1 MGSKTSS
8 LQSWA
13 LPRLQPLLPLPEEDL
28 LQVITYAA
36 SLSSAERVSAHFKDL
51 LGEAPESLSFISE
64 FNSRQF
70 PQASQ
75 PTPGPS
81 QPWGGDGPSTSKKKG
96 KKGKPPIGKFAQAP
110 RQVEDQFTNPSSV
123 YIKKDLEDEYFTG
136 SKNSRTQPQDPTPP
150 APQHVPNP
158 SKSFGTLTS
167 DLKNVK
173 TKKAKPQQ
181 QKVVVTGGTSM
192 RGVSKELD
200 DLESAL
206 RTLEMSTNPTIAT
219 ERRKCSC
226 MGLKHEVFAAAPN
239 CLSCGKVICIKE
251 GLGPCTFCNT
261 PLISSEDIQSM
272 VRALRDERGKER
284 MAVDA
289 ARNKRPEVAKTPKP
303 FSTNSSP
310 IPSGDEGDGLKKA
323 MAHRDRLL
331 GFQANN
337 AQRTKIIDQ
346 AADFETPISTGLNPW
361 ANPQERALQ
370 LKKQQKIMRMMDWNA
385 KEDYEK
391 RRIVVAIDLKG
402 RKIVKEMR
410 DIAPPEMSSEEEHE
424 VSEYDE
430 RLERGGAQA
439 LEAKG
444 KGKGTERAGQYA
456 RNPLLKGMIRPV
468 YDRAAVDGK
477 GKGKEIDGGIP
488 KTWRRVQD
496 ELKDNEDVIL
506 DGGIYGRER
515 AERGTVGEE
524 PACG

>member
-1 MGSKTSS
+1 MSGS

-13 LPRLQPLLPLPEEDL
+13 LPRLKPLLPLPEEDL
-28 LQVITYAA
+28 LQAITYAS
-36 SLSSAERVSAHFKDL
+36 SLPSAERVSSHFKDF
-51 LGEAPESLSFISE
+51 LGESPESLSFISD
-64 FNSRQF
+64 FNSRLF

-75 PTPGPS
+75 LTPTPP
-81 QPWGGDGPSTSKKKG
+81 QPQGSDGPSASKKK
-96 KKGKPPIGKFAQAP
+96 KGRQPIGKFAQAP
-110 RQVEDQFTNPSSV
+110 RQVEDQPTNASTV
-123 YIKKDLEDEYFTG
+123 YIKKELEDDEYYTG
-136 SKNSRTQPQDPTPP
+136 PSKNPRTPAQSQDPTPT
-150 APQHVPNP
+150 APQPVSNP
-158 SKSFGTLTS
+158 PKSIGTLTS
-167 DLKNVK
+167 DLRNVK

-181 QKVVVTGGTSM
+181 QKVVVTGGTPM

-206 RTLEMSTNPTIAT
+206 RTLEMSTNPTITAG
-219 ERRKCSC
+219 RRKCSC

-251 GLGPCTFCNT
+251 GLGPCTFCNA

-272 VRALRDERGKER
+272 ARALREERGKER
-284 MAVDA
+284 MAVNA
-289 ARNKRPEVAKTPKP
+289 AQNKRADVAKTPKP
-303 FSTNSSP
+303 FSGTSSP

-323 MAHRDRLL
+323 MAHRDKLL

-346 AADFETPISTGLNPW
+346 AADFETPVSTGLNPW

-370 LKKQQKIMRMMDWNA
+370 LKKQQKIMRTMDWNA

-391 RRIVVAIDLKG
+391 RRVVVAIDLKG
-402 RKIVKEMR
+402 RRVVKEMQ
-410 DIAPPEMSSEEEHE
+410 DIAPLEISSDEEE
-424 VSEYDE
+424 VTEYDE

-439 LEAKG
+439 LAVKDRG
-444 KGKGTERAGQYA
+444 KGIERGGQYA
-456 RNPLLKGMIRPV
+456 RNPLLKGMIRPK

-477 GKGKEIDGGIP
+477 GKEKEADGNIP
-488 KTWRRVQD
+488 RTWRRVQD

-506 DGGIYGRER
+506 DGGIYGGER